1 MLEDYAGYVDNIIL
15 LCLCVDVRP
24 KRLKVEGE
32 RGGVQEG
39 RRQNESP
46 SKHRSLNDP
55 ETVRMNAKKALYQT
69 LWKRF
74 IEIDIRTSH
83 KKFKGIFLLKC
94 LRIELGLVTAH

>member
-1 MLEDYAGYVDNIIL
+1 M
-15 LCLCVDVRP
+15 
-24 KRLKVEGE
+24 EGE
-32 RGGVQEG
+32 RGGEQEG

-74 IEIDIRTSH
+74 VKIDILCR
-83 KKFKGIFLLKC
+83 KI
-94 LRIELGLVTAH
+94 